1 MAGLEN
7 FAEWGNFL
15 IGRWDSQEWF
25 WSFEHF
31 WKLKTTFCKYWT
43 SIKIKISMACVYK
56 EYRSYGTGAMVL
68 VLEQW
73 LQLKMKFLL
82 GYNM

>member
-1 MAGLEN
+1 
-7 FAEWGNFL
+7 
-15 IGRWDSQEWF
+15 
-25 WSFEHF
+25 
-31 WKLKTTFCKYWT
+31 
-43 SIKIKISMACVYK
+43 MACVYK